1 MLALLLLEVNWICV
15 LLRLVSTQLDSIIE
29 ERVRQR
35 DTRGVHPIA
44 QQKNR
49 PASATRTVFS
59 SSIPYGNFSA
69 F

>member
-44 QQKNR
+44 QKNR
-49 PASATRTVFS
+49 PCV
-59 SSIPYGNFSA
+59 
-69 F
+69 